1 MKNVKIKLLKEID
14 SKLLKV
20 FLNRKISKIEHKIIL
35 EGNNLKNNLT
45 FGLLENDKIL
55 VKYVLLLMKV

>member
-35 EGNNLKNNLT
+35 EGNNLNLI
-45 FGLLENDKIL
+45 N
-55 VKYVLLLMKV
+55 